1 MNKKGILV
9 VVSGFSGAGKGCLM
23 KALLNSYDCYALS
36 VSATTRDPRE
46 GEINGREYFFVTEER
61 FREMIEQEALYEY
74 AEYQNHFYGT
84 PRSYVDDRLNE
95 GKDVILEIDVQGA
108 ETIKK
113 RFPDTVLI
121 FITPPSAKELERR
134 LVERGSE
141 TPDKIRGRL
150 LRAVEEAKYLSSM
163 PSVTPMTSAS
173 DDADCR
179 AALVCM
185 LALSPL
191 YAVMTL
197 AVCAVDACLAISQPS
212 TSDTS
217 LATTVR
223 SSLSTL
229 CARSEL
235 AI

>member
-108 ETIKK
+108 ETIKE

-150 LRAVEEAKYLSSM
+150 LRAVEEAKYM
-163 PSVTPMTSAS
+163 PFYDYILINDDLEECTKELHAIIQSEHTKSARDRDFIIEIS
-173 DDADCR
+173 DELRKITNTKGEDA
-179 AALVCM
+179 L
-185 LALSPL
+185 
-191 YAVMTL
+191 
-197 AVCAVDACLAISQPS
+197 
-212 TSDTS
+212 
-217 LATTVR
+217 
-223 SSLSTL
+223 
-229 CARSEL
+229 
-235 AI
+235 